1 MVRSSIVLYLIDQNG
16 WFQELNGGCKMSIT
30 AIVTTTGLVLIAISI
45 FMQFGMIPGLF
56 SSGLLC
62 AIWGI
67 GKTSYRDLT

>member
-1 MVRSSIVLYLIDQNG
+1 
-16 WFQELNGGCKMSIT
+16 MSIT